1 MTNVSTHPWL
11 PEGCFPLVCIRFWY
25 ALCEVL
31 HGDSATFF
39 TPFPPGFTIDTVVIR
54 SAVLWKS
61 PFCDFAG
68 TGTRGAEQQRITW
81 CKTTVRLR
89 HRARHRRKNPFGLRA
104 LARTEKSLGRGRVSA
119 RTFEAFRRSGVAV
132 VSLAGG
138 FGDVPQLPSSI
149 PVGMAPS
156 TSFTGDTC
164 SVHPTQASLYLP
176 GPRDLKHVWLPSPFR
191 QPSPAVTPREATRR
205 SPGPW
210 SERASQAPTTR
221 GRREMSGEG
230 GRLRRGGL
238 KDEGTPRG
246 ASRRASRRR
255 LGAAPAAPGPVWLL
269 RHLRLRLP
277 LSVGRLRPNMAP
289 AAAGAAA
296 GRGAASG
303 GWKYWWRSGDSPP
316 SVPWWEPRPAERR
329 YYRGPEGGGGFTG
342 EVSRCRPR
350 RPERPPRPRAEGL
363 RRGPPR
369 PGAMRICQSN

>member
-1 MTNVSTHPWL
+1 MILLERERAVQNSKGLRGAKPLSDSVIAPGIVVKTRLVCGRSQGLKRVSGEAEFQHAPSRRFGALGWL
-11 PEGCFPLVCIRFWY
+11 WFPL
-25 ALCEVL
+25 LGGL
-31 HGDSATFF
+31 ATF
-39 TPFPPGFTIDTVVIR
+39 
-54 SAVLWKS
+54 
-61 PFCDFAG
+61 
-68 TGTRGAEQQRITW
+68 
-81 CKTTVRLR
+81 
-89 HRARHRRKNPFGLRA
+89 
-104 LARTEKSLGRGRVSA
+104 
-119 RTFEAFRRSGVAV
+119 
-132 VSLAGG
+132 
-138 FGDVPQLPSSI
+138 PSSI

-210 SERASQAPTTR
+210 SERASQPPTTR

-303 GWKYWWRSGDSPP
+303 GWKY
-316 SVPWWEPRPAERR
+316 
-329 YYRGPEGGGGFTG
+329 
-342 EVSRCRPR
+342 
-350 RPERPPRPRAEGL
+350 
-363 RRGPPR
+363 
-369 PGAMRICQSN
+369 